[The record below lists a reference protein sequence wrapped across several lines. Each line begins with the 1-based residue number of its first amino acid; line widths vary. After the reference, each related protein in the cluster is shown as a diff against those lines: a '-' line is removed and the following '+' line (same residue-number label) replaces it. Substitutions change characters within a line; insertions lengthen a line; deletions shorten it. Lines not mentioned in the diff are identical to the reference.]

1 MVTRAAVKW
10 SSWRDKSW
18 VGRVKAEVES
28 RGQKTG
34 GAVKRKMVVP
44 RARQHPPVAQTS
56 RRARQIETKKTAI
69 LDAALQIFSR
79 YGLHGATVEQIAE
92 AADVSK
98 TNLFYYFPSKDEVY
112 IAVLERLLTDW
123 LEPLQMLEV
132 GSNPV
137 EAIENYIRRKMEF
150 SRSSPEASRL
160 FCLEVVQGAP
170 LVGRV
175 LRTSLKTLVDEK
187 AGVINAWIRA
197 GKLAPIDP
205 YHLIFSI
212 WSITQHYADFS
223 AQVEAITGRG
233 LDDETFFEQTV
244 NNIQTLVLGGLTS
257 RLTKT

>member
-1 MVTRAAVKW
+1 
-10 SSWRDKSW
+10 
-18 VGRVKAEVES
+18 VKAKADL
-28 RGQKTG
+28 RGRKAEG
-34 GAVKRKMVVP
+34 SVKKRKMVLTKPP
-44 RARQHPPVAQTS
+44 RRPPAVQTS
-56 RRARQIETKKTAI
+56 RRARQTETKKTTI
-69 LDAALQIFSR
+69 LDAALQIFAR

-98 TNLFYYFPSKDEVY
+98 TNLFYYFSSKDEIY

-132 GSNPV
+132 ESDPV
-137 EAIENYIRRKMEF
+137 DAIGNYIRRKMEF
-150 SRSSPEASRL
+150 SRGSPDASRL

-175 LRTSLKTLVDEK
+175 LRTSLKMLVDEK
-187 AGVINAWIRA
+187 ARVINAWIKA

-223 AQVEAITGRG
+223 VQIEAITGQR

-257 RLTKT
+257 RAATARPLS

>member
-1 MVTRAAVKW
+1 MA
-10 SSWRDKSW
+10 
-18 VGRVKAEVES
+18 
-28 RGQKTG
+28 
-34 GAVKRKMVVP
+34 VP
-44 RARQHPPVAQTS
+44 RTRQRASAAQTS
-56 RRARQIETKKTAI
+56 RRARQIETKKAAI
-69 LDAALQIFSR
+69 LDAALQVFSR

-132 GSNPV
+132 DSNPV
-137 EAIENYIRRKMEF
+137 EAIGNYIRRKMEF
-150 SRSSPEASRL
+150 SRSSPDASRL

-175 LRTSLKTLVDEK
+175 LRTSLKRLVDEK
-187 AGVINAWIRA
+187 AGVINAWINA

-223 AQVEAITGRG
+223 AQVEAITGRS

-257 RLTKT
+257 RRANAYP

>member
-1 MVTRAAVKW
+1 MRIAVLNF
-10 SSWRDKSW
+10 STVLKS
-18 VGRVKAEVES
+18 GF
-28 RGQKTG
+28 GD
-34 GAVKRKMVVP
+34 
-44 RARQHPPVAQTS
+44 PVWIISQGP
-56 RRARQIETKKTAI
+56 QVL
-69 LDAALQIFSR
+69 LDAQVTELDGGLLVNWDSRDDELAPGVVDAMFSAFS
-79 YGLHGATVEQIAE
+79 GL
-92 AADVSK
+92 
-98 TNLFYYFPSKDEVY
+98 
-112 IAVLERLLTDW
+112 LERLLTDW

-132 GSNPV
+132 DSNPV

-150 SRSSPEASRL
+150 SRGSPEASRL

-175 LRTSLKTLVDEK
+175 LRTSLRTLVDEK

>member
-1 MVTRAAVKW
+1 M
-10 SSWRDKSW
+10 
-18 VGRVKAEVES
+18 VGRVKAKAES
-28 RGQKTG
+28 SGRKAG
-34 GAVKRKMVVP
+34 GAVKRKMAVA
-44 RARQHPPVAQTS
+44 RARERASAAQTS

-112 IAVLERLLTDW
+112 VAVLERLLTDW

-132 GSNPV
+132 ESNPV
-137 EAIENYIRRKMEF
+137 EAIGNYIRRKVEF

-175 LRTSLKTLVDEK
+175 LRTSLKRLVDEK
-187 AGVINAWIRA
+187 AGVINAWIKT

-223 AQVEAITGRG
+223 AQIEAITGRR

-244 NNIQTLVLGGLTS
+244 SNIQTLVLGGLTS
-257 RLTKT
+257 RRAEIHP